1 MRITDGH
8 FVWISE
14 AYRGP
19 VHDSRIAREGGVLY
33 ILSPEEVLIAD
44 KGYEGIERIR
54 SPVKGKDL
62 SSVEKLYNRTLNKK
76 RVIVE
81 RAFGRLKEFGCLK
94 QPWRSSLDK
103 QDKVF
108 VICAAITNE
117 KLKRN
122 PL

>member
-1 MRITDGH
+1 MRISDGH

-19 VHDSRIAREGGVLY
+19 VHDSRIAREGGVLS
-33 ILSPEEVLIAD
+33 ILTPDEVVIAD

-62 SSVEKLYNRTLNKK
+62 TPVERMYNKTLNQK
-76 RVIVE
+76 RVIGE

-108 VICAAITNE
+108 IVCAAITNE
-117 KLKRN
+117 KLKKN